1 MSTQAQSQAGG
12 VGALLKQSREQRGLT
27 TAEVASQ
34 LRLKVSLIEQIEA
47 EQWDPA
53 VSATFIRGYLRAYA
67 KLLKLPEHEIL
78 ANFELQAAYLR
89 HQAKP
94 MHSFSNKA
102 SLEAVDNRFMLA
114 SYLLIVLLIGLFL
127 VWFWQTHL
135 IDAEPVTALPE
146 LSVTESTSDA
156 ATTAVENT
164 TTLNSEVTPKPAT
177 PAAELNTAE
186 LAKADVEN
194 SAPEKPA
201 LANPE
206 LEKPEPD
213 TAKPDARASNAQTLP
228 ATAADNHPLAAE
240 TATSPAADSAVTT
253 AAPEPQQQAQTAT
266 AGDTTTAGGTAAHT
280 TATAENNTANPV
292 ANTASD
298 TAVGNSMLRLQF
310 SAECW
315 LEVTDAT
322 GKRLAYGTR
331 QAGQNDVL
339 TGTAPFKVLLGN
351 AAAAKVQLNDVAVD
365 LSGYAAGRVARLT
378 LGGQP

>member
-1 MSTQAQSQAGG
+1 MSTQAQLQQGG

-34 LRLKVSLIEQIEA
+34 LRLKVSQIEQIEA

-67 KLLKLPEHEIL
+67 KLMKLPEKEIL

-89 HQAKP
+89 NQAKP

-102 SLEAVDNRFMLA
+102 SLDAVDNRFMLA
-114 SYLLIVLLIGLFL
+114 SYLLVVLLIGLFL

-135 IDAEPVTALPE
+135 LDSKPVTALPE
-146 LSVTESTSDA
+146 LTPAEQAPAELAGSAAATPADADTDAVQTYLDPTQDTS
-156 ATTAVENT
+156 TTAVQ
-164 TTLNSEVTPKPAT
+164 
-177 PAAELNTAE
+177 NTA
-186 LAKADVEN
+186 V
-194 SAPEKPA
+194 
-201 LANPE
+201 
-206 LEKPEPD
+206 
-213 TAKPDARASNAQTLP
+213 
-228 ATAADNHPLAAE
+228 AADAVSA
-240 TATSPAADSAVTT
+240 AADS
-253 AAPEPQQQAQTAT
+253 ESQPQQAADADSGPEATVAGQSQAVPQKPVADVSPENNPAAAATSLQASSAPAQTQSDLAASSLAQPLPNEVAAT
-266 AGDTTTAGGTAAHT
+266 ETTVAKA
-280 TATAENNTANPV
+280 AENN
-292 ANTASD
+292 S
-298 TAVGNSMLRLQF
+298 TAVTGTARLNLQF

-315 LEVTDAT
+315 LEVTDAS

-339 TGTAPFKVLLGN
+339 TGNAPFKVLLGN

>member
-27 TAEVASQ
+27 TAEVAGQ

-67 KLLKLPEHEIL
+67 KLMKLPEHEIL

-102 SLEAVDNRFMLA
+102 SLDAVDNRFMLA

-135 IDAEPVTALPE
+135 LDSEPVTALPE
-146 LSVTESTSDA
+146 LSISSQSTEA
-156 ATTAVENT
+156 ATTAAKDT
-164 TTLNSEVTPKPAT
+164 TAVNSEMPKPAAQT
-177 PAAELNTAE
+177 SALNTAE
-186 LAKADVEN
+186 QESPESQAPTAADNNTQVTETVAD
-194 SAPEKPA
+194 APVTTTPAEPQHVVTKP
-201 LANPE
+201 
-206 LEKPEPD
+206 
-213 TAKPDARASNAQTLP
+213 Q
-228 ATAADNHPLAAE
+228 ATAAD
-240 TATSPAADSAVTT
+240 
-253 AAPEPQQQAQTAT
+253 
-266 AGDTTTAGGTAAHT
+266 DTTTANSAV
-280 TATAENNTANPV
+280 ATAPVTADNNITAP
-292 ANTASD
+292 AAAD
-298 TAVGNSMLRLQF
+298 TAVGNTILSLQF
-310 SAECW
+310 NAECW

-331 QAGQNDVL
+331 QAGQNERL
-339 TGTAPFKVLLGN
+339 TGTAPLKVTLGN
-351 AAAAKVQLNDVAVD
+351 AAAAAVQLNDVAVD

>member
-67 KLLKLPEHEIL
+67 KLMKLPEQEIL

-89 HQAKP
+89 NQAKP

-102 SLEAVDNRFMLA
+102 SLDAVDNRFMLA
-114 SYLLIVLLIGLFL
+114 SYMLIVLLIGLFL
-127 VWFWQTHL
+127 IWFWQTHL
-135 IDAEPVTALPE
+135 LDSEPVTALPDM
-146 LSVTESTSDA
+146 SVVTVTDPQVVPAENDQQPAGVAENTVAA
-156 ATTAVENT
+156 ATEQSQSQNSDDTSVAGETAVLSAET
-164 TTLNSEVTPKPAT
+164 QQAPVAEAPQLNQVQPESLQQS
-177 PAAELNTAE
+177 AAPL
-186 LAKADVEN
+186 
-194 SAPEKPA
+194 PEQP
-201 LANPE
+201 
-206 LEKPEPD
+206 
-213 TAKPDARASNAQTLP
+213 SP
-228 ATAADNHPLAAE
+228 ATAAPV
-240 TATSPAADSAVTT
+240 TATTDSTAANITTPVTT
-253 AAPEPQQQAQTAT
+253 EQPATDAAAVDAQLLT
-266 AGDTTTAGGTAAHT
+266 
-280 TATAENNTANPV
+280 
-292 ANTASD
+292 
-298 TAVGNSMLRLQF
+298 LQF

-331 QAGQNDVL
+331 QAGQSERL

-351 AAAAKVQLNDVAVD
+351 AAAARVQLNDVAVD

>member
-102 SLEAVDNRFMLA
+102 SLDAVDNRFMLA

-146 LSVTESTSDA
+146 LSVTDSSSV
-156 ATTAVENT
+156 AVENT
-164 TTLNSEVTPKPAT
+164 TTLNSAVTPEPAIT
-177 PAAELNTAE
+177 AAELNTAE
-186 LAKADVEN
+186 LAKSDVEN
-194 SAPEKPA
+194 SAPEKS
-201 LANPE
+201 
-206 LEKPEPD
+206 EPD
-213 TAKPDARASNAQTLP
+213 TAKPDAGESGAQTLP
-228 ATAADNHPLAAE
+228 ASAADHHPQVAE
-240 TATSPAADSAVTT
+240 TATSPAADAAATT
-253 AAPEPQQQAQTAT
+253 AAAELQQQAQAAT
-266 AGDTTTAGGTAAHT
+266 AGDTTTASGTG
-280 TATAENNTANPV
+280 ATAPVTAESNTANPA
-292 ANTASD
+292 ANTAGD
-298 TAVGNSMLRLQF
+298 TAVGNGILSLQF

-331 QAGQNDVL
+331 QAGQTERL

>member
-1 MSTQAQSQAGG
+1 MSTQAQSQQGG

-34 LRLKVSLIEQIEA
+34 LRLKVSQIEQIEA
-47 EQWDPA
+47 EQWDPS

-67 KLLKLPEHEIL
+67 KLMKLPEKEIL

-89 HQAKP
+89 NQAKP

-102 SLEAVDNRFMLA
+102 SLDAVDNRFMLA
-114 SYLLIVLLIGLFL
+114 SYLLVVLLIGLFL

-135 IDAEPVTALPE
+135 LDSKPVTALPE
-146 LSVTESTSDA
+146 LTATELTANQVETMQPDEGALQA
-156 ATTAVENT
+156 AGTPVAAPVADNT
-164 TTLNSEVTPKPAT
+164 TV
-177 PAAELNTAE
+177 
-186 LAKADVEN
+186 ADGTV
-194 SAPEKPA
+194 
-201 LANPE
+201 
-206 LEKPEPD
+206 
-213 TAKPDARASNAQTLP
+213 P
-228 ATAADNHPLAAE
+228 ATAAQN
-240 TATSPAADSAVTT
+240 TAAVTEAGTESQAQHTTDTTTVAGQSQDMQNST
-253 AAPEPQQQAQTAT
+253 AAVSTEPQQTVSAASEDNAGTTPAQQGAV
-266 AGDTTTAGGTAAHT
+266 ANAQSQPEQPVASETAAT
-280 TATAENNTANPV
+280 ETLSGNTAQAPVNPAENNAAAATGTAR
-292 ANTASD
+292 
-298 TAVGNSMLRLQF
+298 LKLQF

-331 QAGQNDVL
+331 QGGQNDVL

-351 AAAAKVQLNDVAVD
+351 AAAATVQFNDVAVD

>member
-1 MSTQAQSQAGG
+1 MSTQAQSQQGG

-34 LRLKVSLIEQIEA
+34 LRLKVSQIEQIEA
-47 EQWDPA
+47 EQWDPS

-67 KLLKLPEHEIL
+67 KLMKLPEKEIL

-89 HQAKP
+89 NQARP

-102 SLEAVDNRFMLA
+102 SLDAVDNRFMLA
-114 SYLLIVLLIGLFL
+114 SYLLVVLLIGLFL

-135 IDAEPVTALPE
+135 LDSKPVTALPE
-146 LSVTESTSDA
+146 LTSAELTPAELAGSVAAKPVETNTGAEQTDLNPTQDTAATAAQNAALAADAVNAAADSESQPQQAADADTGTEATVAGQSQAVQQKPVADVSMETNPAAANSSAQLSDTPIQTQQDLA
-156 ATTAVENT
+156 AGSPAQPLQNEVAATATTA
-164 TTLNSEVTPKPAT
+164 
-177 PAAELNTAE
+177 
-186 LAKADVEN
+186 
-194 SAPEKPA
+194 
-201 LANPE
+201 
-206 LEKPEPD
+206 
-213 TAKPDARASNAQTLP
+213 
-228 ATAADNHPLAAE
+228 ATAAEHNSAA
-240 TATSPAADSAVTT
+240 
-253 AAPEPQQQAQTAT
+253 
-266 AGDTTTAGGTAAHT
+266 GTAR
-280 TATAENNTANPV
+280 
-292 ANTASD
+292 
-298 TAVGNSMLRLQF
+298 LKLQF

-322 GKRLAYGTR
+322 GKRLAYGIR

-351 AAAAKVQLNDVAVD
+351 AAAATVQLNDVAVD

>member
-27 TAEVASQ
+27 TADVARE

-47 EQWDPA
+47 EQWDPT

-67 KLLKLPEHEIL
+67 KLMKLPEHEIL

-89 HQAKP
+89 HQTKP

-102 SLEAVDNRFMLA
+102 SLDAVDNRFMLA

-135 IDAEPVTALPE
+135 LDSEPVTALPE
-146 LSVTESTSDA
+146 LPATMSSSEV
-156 ATTAVENT
+156 ATTAVEDT
-164 TTLNSEVTPKPAT
+164 TTLSSAELLKLAT
-177 PAAELNTAE
+177 PATELTTAE
-186 LAKADVEN
+186 QQNAASGTAE
-194 SAPEKPA
+194 PA
-201 LANPE
+201 AS
-206 LEKPEPD
+206 D
-213 TAKPDARASNAQTLP
+213 TQVPPASDNHAQI
-228 ATAADNHPLAAE
+228 AVTAADTPANVPATTTAEPQQVVIKPQAQAA
-240 TATSPAADSAVTT
+240 TAPVAADNSTPAADAAVSA
-253 AAPEPQQQAQTAT
+253 
-266 AGDTTTAGGTAAHT
+266 G
-280 TATAENNTANPV
+280 NTIL
-292 ANTASD
+292 T
-298 TAVGNSMLRLQF
+298 LQF
-310 SAECW
+310 NAECW

-331 QAGQNDVL
+331 QAGQTERL
-339 TGTAPFKVLLGN
+339 SGTAPLKVTLGN
-351 AAAAKVQLNDVAVD
+351 AAAATVQFNDVAVD

>member
-1 MSTQAQSQAGG
+1 MSIQAQSQAGG

-67 KLLKLPEHEIL
+67 KLMKLPEQEIL

-89 HQAKP
+89 NQAKP

-102 SLEAVDNRFMLA
+102 SLDAVDNRFMLA
-114 SYLLIVLLIGLFL
+114 SYMLIVLLIGLFL
-127 VWFWQTHL
+127 IWFWQTHL
-135 IDAEPVTALPE
+135 LDSEPVTALPGMSVVTVTDPQALPAE
-146 LSVTESTSDA
+146 NDQQTAAVAENAVTAGTEQSQTLNTDDTSVAGAAAVLSAETQQTPVADAPQHNQAKPESLQQSAVPLPEQSSPANA
-156 ATTAVENT
+156 APVVT
-164 TTLNSEVTPKPAT
+164 TTDS
-177 PAAELNTAE
+177 
-186 LAKADVEN
+186 
-194 SAPEKPA
+194 
-201 LANPE
+201 
-206 LEKPEPD
+206 
-213 TAKPDARASNAQTLP
+213 
-228 ATAADNHPLAAE
+228 TAANVSTP
-240 TATSPAADSAVTT
+240 VTT
-253 AAPEPQQQAQTAT
+253 EQPANNAAAVDAQLLT
-266 AGDTTTAGGTAAHT
+266 
-280 TATAENNTANPV
+280 
-292 ANTASD
+292 
-298 TAVGNSMLRLQF
+298 LQF

-315 LEVTDAT
+315 LEVTDAN

-331 QAGQNDVL
+331 QAGQNERL

>member
-1 MSTQAQSQAGG
+1 MSTQAQSQQGG

-34 LRLKVSLIEQIEA
+34 LRLKVSQIEQIEA

-67 KLLKLPEHEIL
+67 KLMKLPEKEIL

-89 HQAKP
+89 NQTKP

-102 SLEAVDNRFMLA
+102 SLDAVDNRFMLA
-114 SYLLIVLLIGLFL
+114 SYLLVVLLIGLFL

-135 IDAEPVTALPE
+135 LDSKPVTALPE
-146 LSVTESTSDA
+146 LTATELTANQAETVQPDEGALQA
-156 ATTAVENT
+156 AG
-164 TTLNSEVTPKPAT
+164 TPVAAPVAEDT
-177 PAAELNTAE
+177 PV
-186 LAKADVEN
+186 ADGTV
-194 SAPEKPA
+194 
-201 LANPE
+201 
-206 LEKPEPD
+206 
-213 TAKPDARASNAQTLP
+213 P
-228 ATAADNHPLAAE
+228 ATAAQN
-240 TATSPAADSAVTT
+240 TAAVTEAGT
-253 AAPEPQQQAQTAT
+253 ETQAKQATDTTTVAGQSQHMQNSAAAVSAEPQQTVSAASEDNAGTTPAQQGAV
-266 AGDTTTAGGTAAHT
+266 ANAQSQPAQPVASETAAT
-280 TATAENNTANPV
+280 ETLSGNAAQAPVNPAENNTA
-292 ANTASD
+292 AATGTARL
-298 TAVGNSMLRLQF
+298 NLQF

>member
-1 MSTQAQSQAGG
+1 MSTQAQSQQGG

-34 LRLKVSLIEQIEA
+34 LRLKVSQIEQIEA

-67 KLLKLPEHEIL
+67 RLMKLPEKEIL

-89 HQAKP
+89 NQAKP

-102 SLEAVDNRFMLA
+102 SLDAVDNRFMLA
-114 SYLLIVLLIGLFL
+114 SYLLVVLLIGLFL

-135 IDAEPVTALPE
+135 LDSKPVTVLPE
-146 LSVTESTSDA
+146 LTPAELASTIA
-156 ATTAVENT
+156 
-164 TTLNSEVTPKPAT
+164 AT
-177 PAAELNTAE
+177 PA
-186 LAKADVEN
+186 
-194 SAPEKPA
+194 
-201 LANPE
+201 
-206 LEKPEPD
+206 EPD
-213 TAKPDARASNAQTLP
+213 ANVAQADLNSTQNTSVP
-228 ATAADNHPLAAE
+228 ATAAQN
-240 TATSPAADSAVTT
+240 TATPADAVSDTET
-253 AAPEPQQQAQTAT
+253 QQVTD
-266 AGDTTTAGGTAAHT
+266 AGTDTGTAA
-280 TATAENNTANPV
+280 TA
-292 ANTASD
+292 ANTSPQIGATPTQNQPELVASSPAQPAQNEVVA
-298 TAVGNSMLRLQF
+298 TETPAANAAQNHSAAGAGSARLNLQF

-351 AAAAKVQLNDVAVD
+351 AAAAKVQFNDVAVD

>member
-67 KLLKLPEHEIL
+67 KLMKLPEQEIL

-89 HQAKP
+89 NQAKP

-102 SLEAVDNRFMLA
+102 SLDAVDNRFMLA
-114 SYLLIVLLIGLFL
+114 SYMLIVLLIGLFL
-127 VWFWQTHL
+127 IWFWQTHL
-135 IDAEPVTALPE
+135 LDSEPVTALPDM
-146 LSVTESTSDA
+146 SVVTVTDPQAVPAENDQQPAGVAENTVAA
-156 ATTAVENT
+156 ATEQSRSQNSDDASVAGETAVLSAET
-164 TTLNSEVTPKPAT
+164 QQAPVAEAPQLNQVQPESLQQS
-177 PAAELNTAE
+177 AAPL
-186 LAKADVEN
+186 
-194 SAPEKPA
+194 PEQP
-201 LANPE
+201 
-206 LEKPEPD
+206 
-213 TAKPDARASNAQTLP
+213 SP
-228 ATAADNHPLAAE
+228 ATAAPV
-240 TATSPAADSAVTT
+240 TATTDSTAANITMPVTT
-253 AAPEPQQQAQTAT
+253 EQPATDAAAVDAQLLT
-266 AGDTTTAGGTAAHT
+266 
-280 TATAENNTANPV
+280 
-292 ANTASD
+292 
-298 TAVGNSMLRLQF
+298 LQF

-331 QAGQNDVL
+331 QAGQSERL

-351 AAAAKVQLNDVAVD
+351 AAAARVQLNDVAVD